1 VVSRSLRAL
10 RHDAGAGLS
19 SGRLAKLA
27 MTHARSFPQ
36 SQLATLATAATLPA
50 LSPRPSQVS
59 RLSQG
64 RIGIVRPARPE
75 LSQTS
80 RVSQRHLPEQRSAR
94 SPRQMAPQRGLPA
107 LAGLAP
113 FVDPCPG
120 FRPRHRPRYEP
131 VRPLFRGARDEGC
144 RARLDGGGVVGS
156 ASCGR
161 RRSRRLF
168 RRPHAL
174 QRRAGARGRGRSDP
188 LHRTA
193 PLGLHEGQSSINTTE
208 GTAARAASD
217 QVASYPAAAR

>member
-1 VVSRSLRAL
+1 MAGLRIPVVSRSLRAL

-27 MTHARSFPQ
+27 MTHVRSFPQ

-120 FRPRHRPRYEP
+120 FRPQAWAAIR
-131 VRPLFRGARDEGC
+131 
-144 RARLDGGGVVGS
+144 
-156 ASCGR
+156 
-161 RRSRRLF
+161 
-168 RRPHAL
+168 
-174 QRRAGARGRGRSDP
+174 
-188 LHRTA
+188 
-193 PLGLHEGQSSINTTE
+193 
-208 GTAARAASD
+208 ARAAAFLRGTGRGLSRSAGRRGSCWECILWSAPF
-217 QVASYPAAAR
+217 ASIVPAPSCSPTPGGCSRPWPI